1 MHPVHKFPYVSLLA
15 LTGVAALFCFLRL
28 ADLIASLVVI
38 RIVLQYLVQA
48 VGLIVLRIRQPE
60 LPRPFRMWLYPLP
73 ALLAAAGFVYMLV
86 MRKDALRQI
95 RYAVVILVVGI
106 LIYAVRAWRNSEW
119 PFGEQSIVV
128 GR

>member
-1 MHPVHKFPYVSLLA
+1 
-15 LTGVAALFCFLRL
+15 
-28 ADLIASLVVI
+28 
-38 RIVLQYLVQA
+38 
-48 VGLIVLRIRQPE
+48 
-60 LPRPFRMWLYPLP
+60 
-73 ALLAAAGFVYMLV
+73 

-119 PFGEQSIVV
+119 PFGKQSMVV